1 MDARPLLRSAEI
13 PAKGGGWI
21 AVDRGECVRIID
33 VEGAQIADTFAV
45 ARGDLSEHL
54 SARHTRA
61 AARRIFPKLG
71 EAFFSDRMRPMLTFV
86 ADTSP
91 GAHDMLWM
99 SCNRQLYRQ
108 LGASDDH
115 ANCQD
120 NFLAAAADA
129 GWRPERTPDPVN
141 FFQNT
146 CVREDGRLVTER
158 ALSRP
163 GDYVALRAE
172 LDVIL
177 VVTACAFD
185 LAPINGDRCTGL
197 RLEVDA
203 GSVDPRP
210 S

>member
-1 MDARPLLRSAEI
+1 MTVLRSAEI
-13 PAKGGGWI
+13 PARSGGWI

-45 ARGDLSEHL
+45 ARADLSEHL

-61 AARRIFPKLG
+61 ATRRVFPKLD
-71 EAFFSDRMRPMLTFV
+71 EAFYSDLMRPMLTFL

-99 SCNRQLYRQ
+99 SCNRQLYRMM
-108 LGASDDH
+108 GAGDDH

-120 NFLAAAADA
+120 NFLAAAAEA
-129 GWRPERTPDPVN
+129 GWRPGEAPDPVN

-146 CVREDGRLVTER
+146 RVRDDGRLVTER

-163 GDYVALRAE
+163 GDFVAIRAE
-172 LDVIL
+172 IDLVL

-203 GSVDPRP
+203 AR
-210 S
+210 